1 MENLTMGK
9 INEYVKGLTNN
20 AEIEV
25 FNTLDMDDINCV
37 FNYGCVSGVSGFTWY
52 SETEAFFNKYAAE
65 ILELLEELKQEC
77 GSHIFNHIEFTKNNL
92 TWLFVEE
99 TVKRMVY
106 ELDCE

>member
-1 MENLTMGK
+1 MENLTMEKLNG
-9 INEYVKGLTNN
+9 YVKGLTNN

-37 FNYGCVSGVSGFTWY
+37 LNYGCVSGISGFTWY
-52 SETEAFFNKYAAE
+52 SETEAFFDKYATE
-65 ILELLEELKQEC
+65 ILELLEELKQE
-77 GSHIFNHIEFTKNNL
+77 GVDILSHIEFTKNNL

-99 TVKRMVY
+99 TVKKMVY